1 MAPLVIKLF
10 ASSAL
15 RVSPREGEPSE
26 EVGAPLPGQE
36 SAEEEDIE
44 EEEDSGS
51 QNSQKAL
58 EKGQGAQR
66 LEGNDVMGL
75 EPPGGGEE
83 RTVGSVV
90 LRLWDLVS

>member
-1 MAPLVIKLF
+1 M
-10 ASSAL
+10 SQ
-15 RVSPREGEPSE
+15 SPVQAEGR
-26 EVGAPLPGQE
+26 
-36 SAEEEDIE
+36 E

-75 EPPGGGEE
+75 EPLGGGEE
-83 RTVGSVV
+83 RTVGGLV
-90 LRLWDLVS
+90 LRLWGLVF